1 MFEIKLIEPNA
12 LLVEFYNKL
21 WSGIEL
27 QSYKTHILRYGEA
40 NSSMSSLTINDVRP
54 LVYDS
59 DKGITSFKDGDKEI
73 TNAIEKAKTNNEF
86 GEVVTRI
93 NGIYH
98 TRTSRNVV
106 DTLNSNWDEIKK
118 SISSIKSEN
127 DAKES
132 RKKRND
138 VIDIIADGKGKSN
151 RYSFATK
158 FCSFVSS
165 DLFPIFDS
173 VSSTLL
179 YAYLKDSGY
188 NINRDYMGIYRYYL
202 EAYDT
207 FIEEFH
213 LQGKSYK
220 EIDKYL
226 WLYGTAISKCTQST
240 CLISFSSPSYIPKT
254 EAGRIVTEEITKTT
268 LSAD

>member
-12 LLVEFYNKL
+12 PLVEFYNKL

-73 TNAIEKAKTNNEF
+73 TDAIEKAKTNNEF

-98 TRTSRNVV
+98 TRTSRAVV
-106 DTLNSNWDEIKK
+106 DTLNSNWDKIDK
-118 SISSIKSEN
+118 SISSIKTEK
-127 DAKES
+127 DVLKS

-138 VIDIIADGKGKSN
+138 VIDIIADGNGNPN

-158 FCSFVSS
+158 FCSFIEDS
-165 DLFPIFDS
+165 LFPIFDS

-179 YAYLKDSGY
+179 YSYLKDSGY
-188 NINRDYMGIYRYYL
+188 DIDRDNLGLYRYYL
-202 EAYDT
+202 EAYDA
-207 FIEEFH
+207 FINEFH
-213 LQGKSYK
+213 LQGKTYK
-220 EIDKYL
+220 EIDKFL

-240 CLISFSSPSYIPKT
+240 CLISFSSPSYI
-254 EAGRIVTEEITKTT
+254 TKTKAVKIST
-268 LSAD
+268 REIKKASLSTD